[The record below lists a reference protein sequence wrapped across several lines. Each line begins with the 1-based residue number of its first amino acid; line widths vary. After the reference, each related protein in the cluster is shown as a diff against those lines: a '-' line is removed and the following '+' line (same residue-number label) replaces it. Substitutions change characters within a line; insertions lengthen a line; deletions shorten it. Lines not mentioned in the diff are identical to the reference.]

1 MNAIIQ
7 SLNSYVG
14 LISFAIA
21 SLVAIFSARSMI
33 KVNVND
39 KANQAQNDAIQ
50 AMQEEIASLR
60 RKIEDA
66 KQDNTRLKRVIDTIR
81 IALEKRG
88 ILITI
93 SDDAVDI
100 EHNKR
105 STTVRIHNEEVQGG
119 KV

>member
-7 SLNSYVG
+7 NLNSYVG
-14 LISFAIA
+14 LISFIIA
-21 SLVAIFSARSMI
+21 SLVAIASARSMI

-66 KQDNTRLKRVIDTIR
+66 RQDNTRLKRVIDTIR

-88 ILITI
+88 LIITI
-93 SDDAVDI
+93 SDDAIDI
-100 EHNKR
+100 EDSKR
-105 STTVRIHNEEVQGG
+105 STTIRIANEELSA
-119 KV
+119 